1 MPPGGAT
8 GAGKHIWAV
17 KLEEL
22 MDLYRVN
29 KFPWKQLQ
37 SSSPNLFN

>member
-1 MPPGGAT
+1 MDQPGGTT

-22 MDLYRVN
+22 MDLYRVRN
-29 KFPWKQLQ
+29 AL
-37 SSSPNLFN
+37 